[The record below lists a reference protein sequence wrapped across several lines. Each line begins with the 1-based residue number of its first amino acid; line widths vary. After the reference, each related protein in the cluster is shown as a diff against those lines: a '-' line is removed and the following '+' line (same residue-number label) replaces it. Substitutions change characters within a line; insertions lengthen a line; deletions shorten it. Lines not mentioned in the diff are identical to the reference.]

1 MCIKSHISRMEAA
14 KSIGTQIEWN
24 EFKKLIEKLK
34 ADNKKYSIN
43 NSTLRTRLKTRNELI
58 AKQRRIIE
66 ILK

>member
-1 MCIKSHISRMEAA
+1 MEAA
-14 KSIGTQIEWN
+14 KSIGSQIEWD
-24 EFKKLIEKLK
+24 EFKKLIEKLE

-58 AKQRRIIE
+58 AKQRKIIE

>member
-1 MCIKSHISRMEAA
+1 MEAA
-14 KSIGTQIEWN
+14 KSIGSQIEWD
-24 EFKKLIEKLK
+24 EFKKLIEQLE

-66 ILK
+66 VLK

>member
-1 MCIKSHISRMEAA
+1 MEAA
-14 KSIGTQIEWN
+14 KSIGSQIEWD
-24 EFKKLIEKLK
+24 EFKKLIEKLE

-66 ILK
+66 VLK

>member
-1 MCIKSHISRMEAA
+1 MEAA
-14 KSIGTQIEWN
+14 KSIGSQIEWA
-24 EFKKLIEKLK
+24 EFKKLIEKLE

-58 AKQRRIIE
+58 AKQRKIIE

>member
-1 MCIKSHISRMEAA
+1 MEAA
-14 KSIGTQIEWN
+14 KSIGSQIEWN
-24 EFKKLIEKLK
+24 EFKKLIEKLE

-58 AKQRRIIE
+58 VKQRRIIE

>member
-14 KSIGTQIEWN
+14 KSIGTQFEWDK
-24 EFKKLIEKLK
+24 FKKLIEQLE